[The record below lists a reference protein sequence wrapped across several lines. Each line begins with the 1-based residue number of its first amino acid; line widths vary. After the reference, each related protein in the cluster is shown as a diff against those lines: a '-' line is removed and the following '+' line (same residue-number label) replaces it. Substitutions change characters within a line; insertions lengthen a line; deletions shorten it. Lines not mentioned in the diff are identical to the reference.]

1 VQDFANKTAFITG
14 GASGVGLG
22 IAKALAKAQ
31 ANVVIADIQPERLS
45 DAEQQL
51 RAITPNI
58 LALAVDTTDIESL
71 QRARTEIEATVGP
84 VSVLCNNAGIGG
96 GGKILET
103 ADDKWRRVTEV
114 NLWGPL
120 NGVKVFLPGM
130 LARGEPAHIVNTAS
144 FSGIQGHHSQGAYGT
159 SKFAAVGF
167 SEFLRNDLEGTCVS
181 ASVLCPHVVDTPIFY
196 PDLKPTETQKI
207 EARRETM
214 PWLKDI
220 AVSAD
225 TVGEQ
230 VLNGIRNNELYI
242 FCDGSDSRAMLETR
256 CNDLIAAMDRQF
268 PKQ

>member
-1 VQDFANKTAFITG
+1 MRDFGNKTAFITG

-130 LARGEPAHIVNTAS
+130 LARGEPGHIVNTAS

-167 SEFLRNDLEGTCVS
+167 SEFLRNDLEGTHVS

>member
-1 VQDFANKTAFITG
+1 MRDFANETAFITG

-130 LARGEPAHIVNTAS
+130 LARGEPGHIVNTAS

>member
-1 VQDFANKTAFITG
+1 MRDFANKTAFITG

-51 RAITPNI
+51 RAITTNI
-58 LALAVDTTDIESL
+58 LTLEVDTTDIESL
-71 QRARTEIEATVGP
+71 QRAGTEIEATVGP
-84 VSVLCNNAGIGG
+84 MNVLCNNAGIG

-120 NGVKVFLPGM
+120 NGVKVFLPGV

-242 FCDGSDSRAMLETR
+242 FCDGSDSRTMLETR

>member
-1 VQDFANKTAFITG
+1 MRDFANKTAFITG

-130 LARGEPAHIVNTAS
+130 LARGEPGHIVNTAS

>member
-1 VQDFANKTAFITG
+1 MQDFNSKTAFITG
-14 GASGVGLG
+14 GGSGVGLG
-22 IAKALAKAQ
+22 IAKAFAKEG
-31 ANVVIADIQPERLS
+31 ANIVIGDIQKDRLEN
-45 DAEQQL
+45 AEQEL
-51 RAITPNI
+51 RKITDAVLSI
-58 LALAVDTTDIESL
+58 EVDTTDLAAL
-71 QRARTEIEATVGP
+71 QNTSDRINAHFGP

-130 LARGEPAHIVNTAS
+130 LARGEPGHIVNTAS

>member
-1 VQDFANKTAFITG
+1 MRDFANKTAFITG

-71 QRARTEIEATVGP
+71 QRARTEIEATAGP

>member
-1 VQDFANKTAFITG
+1 MRDFANKTAFITG

-130 LARGEPAHIVNTAS
+130 LARGEPGQIVNTAS

>member
-1 VQDFANKTAFITG
+1 VRDFANKTAFITG

-130 LARGEPAHIVNTAS
+130 LARGEPGHIVNTAS

>member
-1 VQDFANKTAFITG
+1 MRDFANKTAFITG

-130 LARGEPAHIVNTAS
+130 LARGEPGHIVNTAS

-220 AVSAD
+220 AVPAD

>member
-1 VQDFANKTAFITG
+1 VRDFANKTAFITG

>member
-1 VQDFANKTAFITG
+1 MRDFANKTAFITG

-130 LARGEPAHIVNTAS
+130 LARGEPGHIVNTAS
-144 FSGIQGHHSQGAYGT
+144 FSGIQGDHSQGAYGT

>member
-1 VQDFANKTAFITG
+1 MRDFGNKTAFITG

-130 LARGEPAHIVNTAS
+130 LARGEPGHIVNTAS

>member
-1 VQDFANKTAFITG
+1 VRDFANKTAFITG

-84 VSVLCNNAGIGG
+84 VSVMCNNAGIGG

-130 LARGEPAHIVNTAS
+130 LARGEPGHIVNTAS

>member
-1 VQDFANKTAFITG
+1 MQDFANKTAFITG

>member
-1 VQDFANKTAFITG
+1 MQDFANKTAFITG

-71 QRARTEIEATVGP
+71 QRARTEIEATAGP

-167 SEFLRNDLEGTCVS
+167 SEFLRNDLEGTCVLF
-181 ASVLCPHVVDTPIFY
+181 SVLCPHVVDTPIFY

>member
-1 VQDFANKTAFITG
+1 MRDFANKTAFITG

-103 ADDKWRRVTEV
+103 AEEKWRRVTEV

-130 LARGEPAHIVNTAS
+130 LARGEPGHIVNTCLL
-144 FSGIQGHHSQGAYGT
+144 YT
-159 SKFAAVGF
+159 SP
-167 SEFLRNDLEGTCVS
+167 SPRD
-181 ASVLCPHVVDTPIFY
+181 
-196 PDLKPTETQKI
+196 
-207 EARRETM
+207 
-214 PWLKDI
+214 
-220 AVSAD
+220 
-225 TVGEQ
+225 
-230 VLNGIRNNELYI
+230 
-242 FCDGSDSRAMLETR
+242 
-256 CNDLIAAMDRQF
+256 
-268 PKQ
+268 

>member
-71 QRARTEIEATVGP
+71 QRARTEIEATAGP

>member
-1 VQDFANKTAFITG
+1 MRDFANKTAFITG

-22 IAKALAKAQ
+22 IAKALAKAK

-130 LARGEPAHIVNTAS
+130 LARGEPGHIVNTAS

>member
-1 VQDFANKTAFITG
+1 MQEFNGKTVFITG
-14 GASGVGLG
+14 GARGVGLG
-22 IAKALAKAQ
+22 IAKAFAKAN
-31 ANVVIADIQPERLS
+31 ANVVIADIQTDRLT

-51 RAITPNI
+51 RALSKHV
-58 LALAVDTTDIESL
+58 LAIEADTTDVASL
-71 QRARTEIEATVGP
+71 QRAQTEIESAFNP

-103 ADDKWRRVTEV
+103 AEEKWRRVTEV

-130 LARGEPAHIVNTAS
+130 LARGEPGHIVNTAS

-167 SEFLRNDLEGTCVS
+167 SEFLRNDLEGTCMS

-196 PDLKPTETQKI
+196 PDLKPNETEEIQ
-207 EARRETM
+207 ARREKM
-214 PWLKDI
+214 PWLREI

-230 VLNGIRNNELYI
+230 VLAGIRNNELYI
-242 FCDGSDSRAMLETR
+242 FCDGSDSREMLEAR
-256 CNDLIAAMDRQF
+256 CRDLIGAMNRQF
-268 PKQ
+268 PN

>member
-71 QRARTEIEATVGP
+71 QRARTEIEATAGP

-130 LARGEPAHIVNTAS
+130 LARGEPGHIVNTAS

>member
-167 SEFLRNDLEGTCVS
+167 SEFLRNDLEGTGVS

>member
-1 VQDFANKTAFITG
+1 MRDFANKTAFITG

-71 QRARTEIEATVGP
+71 QRARTDIEATVGP
-84 VSVLCNNAGIGG
+84 VCVLCNSGAIGG

-130 LARGEPAHIVNTAS
+130 LARGEPGHIVNTAS

>member
-1 VQDFANKTAFITG
+1 MRDFANKTAFITG

-130 LARGEPAHIVNTAS
+130 LARGEPGHIVNTAS

-196 PDLKPTETQKI
+196 PDLKPTETQKS
-207 EARRETM
+207 EARRENM

-220 AVSAD
+220 AVAAH

>member
-1 VQDFANKTAFITG
+1 MRNFANKTAFITG

-31 ANVVIADIQPERLS
+31 AYVVIADIQPERLS

-130 LARGEPAHIVNTAS
+130 LARGEPGHIVNTAS

>member
-1 VQDFANKTAFITG
+1 MQDFANKTAFITG

-71 QRARTEIEATVGP
+71 QRARTEIEATAGP

-130 LARGEPAHIVNTAS
+130 LARGEPGHIVNTAS

>member
-1 VQDFANKTAFITG
+1 MQDFANKTAFITG

-71 QRARTEIEATVGP
+71 QRARTEIEATAGP

>member
-1 VQDFANKTAFITG
+1 MRDFANKTAFITG

-58 LALAVDTTDIESL
+58 LALAVDTTNIESL
-71 QRARTEIEATVGP
+71 QRARTEIKATVGP

-167 SEFLRNDLEGTCVS
+167 SEFLRNDLEGTHVS